1 MKKEAAALLR
11 PASIIIFCWGVA
23 VSLKVSIVELI
34 HCGGAHFRIVTAIKS
49 KEKPILHK
57 EIDKGFG
64 LRNFLL
70 RRLVVSP
77 SHIVRKDGVS
87 KNGPVSESRH
97 NVLL

>member
-57 EIDKGFG
+57 EIDEGFG

-70 RRLVVSP
+70 RWLVVSP
-77 SHIVRKDGVS
+77 PHVVRKDGVS
-87 KNGPVSESRH
+87 KNGAVSESRH

>member
-1 MKKEAAALLR
+1 MKKEAAALPP
-11 PASIIIFCWGVA
+11 PASIIVFCWGVA
-23 VSLKVSIVELI
+23 VSLKVSIVELL
-34 HCGGAHFRIVTAIKS
+34 HCGSTHFRIVTAIKS

-70 RRLVVSP
+70 RWLVVSP
-77 SHIVRKDGVS
+77 PHVVPKDGVS
-87 KNGPVSESRH
+87 KNGAVSESRH